1 MNSILSVSLRN
12 IKRIISALTTAPA
25 STTQNIPALPSSI
38 KKSEKSRFAAFA
50 RSIEVVSPTSVA
62 APWRFEDIAM
72 QIIEGTGEISSF
84 LQKAIAT
91 GAIISTV
98 ATLSTKAETMPAKS
112 ERATTTHL
120 TFGIFEIRI
129 SDMSCG
135 ILDSIKR

>member
-62 APWRFEDIAM
+62 AP
-72 QIIEGTGEISSF
+72 
-84 LQKAIAT
+84 
-91 GAIISTV
+91 
-98 ATLSTKAETMPAKS
+98 LSTKAETMPAKS